1 MKKII
6 FSPCLGLL
14 LVSAN
19 VFSANIQIN
28 DVNVKVEG
36 GFSASA
42 LYFDNPGF
50 LKRHDSY
57 LLNDA
62 LLELSP
68 EKIEDGRFQ
77 FYAGVGVLQK
87 QGINRI
93 YAPLPPVDLKLHYG
107 YLEIPT
113 RSDNSIEIGQLF
125 TLLGYESSV
134 SYKNK
139 HSLLGAVNSAQPDFY
154 SGVRFKGS
162 IGSVKRYIEVTSDP
176 TIGDASWALGIYQ
189 DQGDTRYSA
198 SYYVAFDER
207 STIDLLYASKTGDV
221 SWAINLDYHTLEDP
235 PAWQDENATGVAIY
249 VSMRQQQWD
258 WPVRLEYISDGNTGI
273 YGYDSGYTF
282 TFSPT
287 FYFSDDQY
295 LRADFITASADG
307 TPFNND
313 NGGLEQDQWIVAMQ
327 AGITF

>member
-6 FSPCLGLL
+6 ISLCPGLFLLGN
-14 LVSAN
+14 SA
-19 VFSANIQIN
+19 FSANIQIN
-28 DVNVKVEG
+28 DINVKLEG

-42 LYFDNPGF
+42 LYFNNPGF

-68 EKIEDGRFQ
+68 EIIED
-77 FYAGVGVLQK
+77 
-87 QGINRI
+87 NRI
-93 YAPLPPVDLKLHYG
+93 YAPTPPVELKLHYG

-113 RSDNSIEIGQLF
+113 RGDNSIEIGQLY
-125 TLLGYESSV
+125 TLMGYESSV

-162 IGSVKRYIEVTSDP
+162 FGSVKRYIEVTSDP

-189 DQGDTRYSA
+189 DQGDSHYSA
-198 SYYVAFDER
+198 SYYVAIDER
-207 STIDLLYASKTGDV
+207 STIDLLYASKNDNV
-221 SWAINLDYHTLEDP
+221 SWALNLDYHTLKDP
-235 PAWQDENATGVAIY
+235 PAWQDENATGIAVY
-249 VSMRQQQWD
+249 LSMRQQQWD
-258 WPVRLEYISDGNTGI
+258 WPVRLEYLSDGNTGI
-273 YGYDSGYTF
+273 YGYDRGYTF

-287 FYFSDDQY
+287 YYFSDDQY
-295 LRADFITASADG
+295 LRADFIAASADG
-307 TPFNND
+307 TPFKND
-313 NGGLEQDQWIVAMQ
+313 NGGLEQDQWIVAVQ
-327 AGITF
+327 AGMTF